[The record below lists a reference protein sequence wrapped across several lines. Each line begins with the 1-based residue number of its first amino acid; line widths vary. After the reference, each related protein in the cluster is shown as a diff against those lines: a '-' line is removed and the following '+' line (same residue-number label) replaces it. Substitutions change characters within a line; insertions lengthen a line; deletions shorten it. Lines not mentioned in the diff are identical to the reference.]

1 MAEGTK
7 KEGPKT
13 INELFKGKAFMPFD
27 RDIGSAA
34 AGSGPQPVVGYTL
47 AQLADEIKLPEHAG
61 VSAPQARPNPL
72 ANMTSFVSD
81 VNAVNRMLSDNNAN
95 RTGILNTLKQEK
107 PDVYARYIEW
117 SALSA
122 VVALR
127 GVYSMYGLR
136 VDMYAEE
143 LNANVNLF
151 DRALLFA
158 LNNMSLS
165 YRFQVTGQDP
175 LTASPITGKL
185 FYLTQDGKPFA
196 LYSDEISVCPMVD
209 YHDVSF
215 EGLVSWYK
223 PGENEHKSWLDPL
236 NCNIGDYAENRF
248 KWWMVHNNRQVA
260 VGVKDP
266 FALQSYDRCA
276 TPGDWQV
283 PNAALTAL
291 YNQSYAENVQRAANF
306 CTVCGAYLDNN
317 EEPQM
322 LPRFFTSELL
332 LAQKTSEDEPCGLGY
347 NTTDGNWNALELIGD
362 DATRAQL
369 SEMNCMVPVIPFTR
383 EAVELYG
390 SEFTIQSLSFKAHA
404 AGVDELKSVDMHAVL
419 QLNDIQPQT
428 FIFTR
433 TYPIEK
439 IVSGLLPYL
448 MVWPWVPLPINSWNL
463 FYATQKESDASFN
476 QLCGEGFSG
485 ALTLEL
491 PEGNTYSVQE
501 KGNPQATQEAWQVTS
516 SNFRFRYALVY
527 DKEEHRP
534 MGVVLIPKVEDL
546 KAAPIPADYEVSV
559 DFGTTSTVCAIK
571 NTMGDV
577 DFLPY
582 TEFGRNV
589 TTGDHDG
596 DIVKVAERRW
606 LGRASAQTEDT
617 LLARKTLSAAQLFD
631 CVKPDDEP
639 TQMFVDGRFFLA
651 TSTQLCGYTANG
663 GFAHQGIYNDLK
675 LSTENDVDQS
685 NASVLFLAGVYTQA
699 LLYVLSTT
707 NGAGRISALRVSYPG
722 ALTRNIL
729 GARWYQAADLINSCL
744 YDGNASPYAL
754 DPTAIQYCTEAE
766 AAQHYNN
773 RTTVDM
779 AKYLNVDIGG
789 GTTDLSVVLPD
800 AEYML
805 PTLSFKYAGREIIIN
820 SFIQAYRRW
829 KEDGDFKQAQKHFKK
844 IWTRAL
850 DPQMTEERADL
861 VRNQL
866 VENFF
871 ARCAQMDDAMLAGAH
886 ENETL
891 RTLLEILLNDFDM
904 VLPNQG
910 EYNLLREIFS
920 LKFFLLM
927 FMVAEFMAQ
936 NPTMMADLTD
946 IVISDEGEEVDNLCI
961 SLTGTAAMTLQHVF
975 NQPLNQ
981 LQQLSS
987 LDSVKPAQRMM
998 SKVAAMMARVMGKK
1012 NLSVTLRLSTDV
1024 REKKEVAFGVLFG
1037 ATGVDQQA
1045 DISVKEEEV
1054 VDLVFCM
1061 EPEQRRMWYKTTFG
1075 APMIADEEK
1084 QRAQVE
1090 KKVKGVDP
1098 VDLEKYKNDLSQK
1111 VNASRLICQIAQL
1124 QKDNDELVERVEQF
1138 LQEWSAFVNVQMGT
1152 WPAPAPVGANVGM
1165 GKSATRLNQVL
1176 PKGIA
1181 LKNSINEALRNI
1193 RNANEMRYLSS
1204 VSEDSY
1210 REALLMVYVVERVI
1224 NQTLYRNQM

>member
-1 MAEGTK
+1 MMVRD
-7 KEGPKT
+7 
-13 INELFKGKAFMPFD
+13 LFPGKAFLPFGE
-27 RDIGSAA
+27 DIGREAA
-34 AGSGPQPVVGYTL
+34 TSGPQPVVGHTL
-47 AQLADEIKLPEHAG
+47 AQLADKIKLPDNAG
-61 VSAPQARPNPL
+61 MSAPQARPNPL

-81 VNAVNRMLSDNNAN
+81 VNAVNGKLSANNAD
-95 RTGILNTLKQEK
+95 RTGILNTLKQKE

-136 VDMYAEE
+136 VNMETEE

-158 LNNMSLS
+158 LNNMSPS
-165 YRFQVTGQDP
+165 YRFQVTGKDP

-185 FYLTQDGKPFA
+185 FYLKQDGKPFA
-196 LYSDEISVCPMVD
+196 LYSDEIGVCPMVD

-215 EGLVSWYK
+215 EGLVSWYE

-236 NCNIGDYAENRF
+236 TCGIGDYAENRF

-260 VGVKDP
+260 VGVKNP
-266 FALQSYDRCA
+266 FALQSYNPCA
-276 TPGDWQV
+276 TLGDWQV

-291 YNQSYAENVQRAANF
+291 YNQNYVKNVQRAANF

-317 EEPQM
+317 NEPQM
-322 LPRFFTSELL
+322 LPRFFTQELL
-332 LAQKTSEDEPCGLGY
+332 LAQKTSADEPCGLGY
-347 NTTDGNWNALELIGD
+347 NTTDGSWNALELTGD

-369 SEMNCMVPVIPFTR
+369 PEMNCMVPVLPFTQK
-383 EAVELYG
+383 AVELYG
-390 SEFTIQSLSFKAHA
+390 SEFTIQSLSFEAHA
-404 AGVDELKSVDMHAVL
+404 AGMDELKCVDMHAVL

-448 MVWPWVPLPINSWNL
+448 MVWPWVPLPVNSWNL
-463 FYATQKESDASFN
+463 FYATQKDSNASFN

-491 PEGNTYSVQE
+491 PEGSTYSVQE
-501 KGNPQATQEAWQVTS
+501 KGNPQAAQEAWQVTS
-516 SNFRFRYALVY
+516 SNSRFRYALVY
-527 DKEEHRP
+527 TKEEHRP
-534 MGVVLIPKVEDL
+534 MGVVLVPKVADL
-546 KAAPIPADYEVSV
+546 AVQPIASNYEVSV

-571 NTMGDV
+571 NSMGKI

-589 TTGDHDG
+589 TTGDHDN

-631 CVKPDDEP
+631 CVKPQGSAM
-639 TQMFVDGRFFLA
+639 QMFVDGRFFLA

-722 ALTRNIL
+722 ALTYNIL
-729 GARWYQAADLINSCL
+729 RSRWYQAAALINSCL
-744 YDGNASPYAL
+744 YDGGNSPYAL
-754 DPTAIQYCTEAE
+754 DSNTIQYCTEAE
-766 AAQHYNN
+766 AARCFKNAKI
-773 RTTVDM
+773 

-789 GTTDLSVVLPD
+789 GTTDLSVVWPG
-800 AEYML
+800 AKGTL

-820 SFIQAYRRW
+820 SFIQDYRRW
-829 KEDGDFKQAQKHFKK
+829 KEDGDFKQAREHFNK
-844 IWTRAL
+844 IWPNAL
-850 DPQMTEERADL
+850 DPQMTKERVDL
-861 VRNQL
+861 VRDQL
-866 VENFF
+866 RDNFF
-871 ARCAQMDDAMLAGAH
+871 KRCAQIDNEQLLNACED
-886 ENETL
+886 ETL

-927 FMVAEFMAQ
+927 RMMAEFMAQ
-936 NPTMMADLTD
+936 NLDVMNNLTNTVVSQDGVSMA
-946 IVISDEGEEVDNLCI
+946 ELCI

-975 NQPLNQ
+975 NQPLEKIAK
-981 LQQLSS
+981 LSS
-987 LDSVKPAQRMM
+987 LGTATPAECALR
-998 SKVAAMMARVMGKK
+998 KVAAMMARVTGKE
-1012 NLSVTLRLSTDV
+1012 NLAVTLYLSKDV
-1024 REKKEVAFGVLFG
+1024 REKKEVAFGVLLG
-1037 ATGVDQQA
+1037 AGGAVPKNNVA
-1045 DISVKEEEV
+1045 VKAEDV
-1054 VDLVFCM
+1054 IDLVFCM
-1061 EPEQRRMWYKTTFG
+1061 EPEQRREWYWETFNT
-1075 APMIADEEK
+1075 PMYANEEQ

-1090 KKVKGVDP
+1090 ASVKVADP
-1098 VDLEKYKNDLSQK
+1098 VSLEKYKNDLSWK
-1111 VNASRLICQIAQL
+1111 VTDNRLKCQIAELEKDATQL
-1124 QKDNDELVERVEQF
+1124 ANWVQRF
-1138 LQEWSAFVNVQMGT
+1138 LYEWNAFVNELEGI

-1165 GKSATRLNQVL
+1165 GRSATCLNQVL
-1176 PKGIA
+1176 PKGIP
-1181 LKNSINEALRNI
+1181 LQNSINEALRNI
-1193 RNANEMRYLSS
+1193 RNADEMRYLSS
-1204 VSEDSY
+1204 ISEESY
-1210 REALLMVYVVERVI
+1210 RETLLKVYVVERVI
-1224 NQTLYRNQM
+1224 NQTLYSNQM